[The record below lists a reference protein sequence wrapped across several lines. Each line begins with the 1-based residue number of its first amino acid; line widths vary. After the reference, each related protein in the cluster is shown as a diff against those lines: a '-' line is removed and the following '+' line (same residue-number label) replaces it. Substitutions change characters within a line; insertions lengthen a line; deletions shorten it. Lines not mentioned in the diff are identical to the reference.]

1 MLPPRWVSASIG
13 GVTGWSVSSSDV
25 AEELNVT
32 CHQTLLVGSLHVLKN
47 DRLLSKIF
55 VLTVSTNVCLIRN
68 FRWINFRNFCC
79 LEITGINCLV
89 CVHSQCLCEACFIRR
104 ELRRRML
111 SLQFCVFAP
120 QQQSTTGFPSLLVEP
135 CVMGPCCL
143 MCIPESE
150 REGQRA
156 RYVVVL
162 WKLF

>member
-1 MLPPRWVSASIG
+1 MF
-13 GVTGWSVSSSDV
+13 
-25 AEELNVT
+25 
-32 CHQTLLVGSLHVLKN
+32 LKMT
-47 DRLLSKIF
+47 DCSQRF
-55 VLTVSTNVCLIRN
+55 FFFTVSTNVCLIRN

-89 CVHSQCLCEACFIRR
+89 YVHSQCLCKDCFIRQ

-120 QQQSTTGFPSLLVEP
+120 QRQSTTGFPSLLVKL

-156 RYVVVL
+156 RYIVVL